1 MTNLLNDSALRLGL
15 NHRAELVMEFAAALH
30 AAGAPAHRL
39 EATVDALSRA
49 LGLSVAVFAQPT
61 SVYLE
66 VDGQTRM
73 LRVEP
78 REVALA
84 DLVAIDR
91 LARRVEGGGLTPAEA
106 RIELSRLMARPK
118 TWSLPT
124 MAAASAGTAAAA
136 VVFFGGG
143 ALELTLA
150 AVLSALIGLVPKR
163 MAALMPLLS
172 AIGVGLT
179 SRLASSMIPLHADI
193 VLLAGL
199 IVMLPGFTLTTGLT
213 ELATRHLA
221 SGTARLAAAAV
232 TLLQLGVGVGLASAV
247 AARVGISALPTP
259 PLAPLGPL
267 PQALALTVAA
277 LSFLVL
283 FRARARDLPAIL
295 GVAFLAVHAT
305 RLGGELLGAQAAP
318 FLGALVVGVAAN
330 AHARLRDVPALVL
343 LVPGLILL
351 VPGSLGFSG
360 VRALVSD
367 GGGDLLDGARM
378 LLVGAS
384 LASGLLAA
392 NALLP
397 PRRAL

>member
-1 MTNLLNDSALRLGL
+1 MTALLEESPARLDWTQS
-15 NHRAELVMEFAAALH
+15 AELVVDLAAALH

-39 EATVDALSRA
+39 EATVDAVSRS
-49 LGLSVAVFAQPT
+49 LGVRAAVFAQPT
-61 SVYLE
+61 SVYLDL
-66 VDGQTRM
+66 DGKTRM

-78 REVALA
+78 RDVALA
-84 DLVAIDR
+84 DLVEIDR
-91 LARRVEGGGLTPAEA
+91 LARRVESGETLPAQA
-106 RIELSRLMARPK
+106 RLELAERMAHPK
-118 TWSLPT
+118 TWSKVT
-124 MAAASAGTAAAA
+124 TAAASAGTAGAAA
-136 VVFFGGG
+136 VFFGGG
-143 ALELTLA
+143 ALEL
-150 AVLSALIGLVPKR
+150 VLSAALSAAVGFAPARLS
-163 MAALMPLLS
+163 ALMPLTA
-172 AIGVGLT
+172 AIGVGLIA
-179 SRLASSMIPLHADI
+179 RLASTQLPIRADI

-199 IVMLPGFTLTTGLT
+199 IVLLPGFTLTTGLT
-213 ELATRHLA
+213 ELATRHLS
-221 SGTARLAAAAV
+221 SGTARLSAAAV
-232 TLLQLGVGVGLASAV
+232 TLLQLGVGIGLASAIAGRLGLQSLPV
-247 AARVGISALPTP
+247 AA
-259 PLAPLGPL
+259 LASPEPWT
-267 PQALALTVAA
+267 QALALTVAA

-305 RLGGELLGAQAAP
+305 RLGGELLGAQSAP
-318 FLGALVVGVAAN
+318 FLGALAVGLAAN
-330 AHARLRDVPALVL
+330 VHARLRDVPALVL

-384 LASGLLAA
+384 LATGLLAA